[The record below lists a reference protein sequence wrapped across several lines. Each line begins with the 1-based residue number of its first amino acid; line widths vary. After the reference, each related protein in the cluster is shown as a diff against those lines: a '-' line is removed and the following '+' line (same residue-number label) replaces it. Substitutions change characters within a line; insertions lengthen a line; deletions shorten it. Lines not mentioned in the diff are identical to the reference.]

1 MSWNGPRRVTVI
13 KLAVLVTG
21 LALAG
26 TQGMRLM
33 EHKVSGATASETF
46 TDPFVAKLAQAACS
60 GDNAE
65 VAQLVKSGASAN
77 GHLTRDGKNDVSP
90 LMWSLSCENLAGFE
104 ALLKAGADPN
114 LAVGQF
120 AITPTFG
127 AAGYHDPAFLRLVLK
142 YGGDPNARV
151 SDGDSALGEAFWLGH
166 TQGQW
171 DNYYALLDTG
181 ADINQPRK
189 KDGIGLADF
198 AATVGKID
206 KAVELLERGY
216 SYDLDALAMAIYDNG
231 LASTLSDGSRPGR
244 DDPQYKYLGIAARML
259 KERGVD
265 TERIKRQVDEKN
277 KQVGAGIVQD
287 YSFESRDP
295 GQP

>member
-1 MSWNGPRRVTVI
+1 MTWNWPRRVTVI
-13 KLAVLVTG
+13 KLAVLAAG

-46 TDPFVAKLAQAACS
+46 ADPSVAKLAQAACS
-60 GDNAE
+60 GDNEE
-65 VAQLVKSGASAN
+65 VVRLVKSGAPAN
-77 GHLTRDGKNDVSP
+77 GHVTRDGKNDVSP

-114 LAVGQF
+114 LAIGQF

-127 AAGYHDPAFLRLVLK
+127 AAGYHDPAFLRLALNH
-142 YGGDPNARV
+142 GGNPNARV
-151 SDGDSALGEAFWLGH
+151 SDGDSALSEAFWLGH

-171 DNYYALLDTG
+171 DNYYALLGAG

-189 KDGIGLADF
+189 KGGIGLADF
-198 AATVGKID
+198 AAAVGKID

-216 SYDLDALAMAIYDNG
+216 DYDLDTLANAVYGSG
-231 LASTLSDGSRPGR
+231 LASTLPDGSKPGR

-265 TERIKRQVDEKN
+265 TDKIKRQVDEKN

-287 YSFESRDP
+287 YSFESSDP
-295 GQP
+295 SQP